1 MKKDIES
8 KADIELLVNSFYD
21 KVKVDPVIGPFF
33 TELVKINWDKHLP
46 VMYSFWENTL
56 FFTGSYS
63 GNPMKMHQK
72 LNDIFHLDAKHFD
85 RWVKLFTTNVDELF
99 AGEKAELA
107 KQRARS
113 IATVMQIKFS
123 SGAG

>member
-1 MKKDIES
+1 MKKDIDS

-21 KVKVDPVIGPFF
+21 KVKFDPVIGPFF

-113 IATVMQIKFS
+113 IATVMQIKFN

>member
-21 KVKVDPVIGPFF
+21 KVKFDPVIGPFF

-113 IATVMQIKFS
+113 IATVMLIKFS